1 MDKLAAM
8 AAFIEIVDHGS
19 LTAAADALGKAQPTM
34 VRTLANLEAH
44 LGVRLLR
51 RTTRRLALTSD
62 GRDYL
67 DRCRRILADVEEAE
81 RALDSRQLAPRGPL
95 RITAPV
101 TFGQLHVM
109 PVVNEFLQSWPDV
122 TIDLLLLDRP
132 VNLLEEGIDLAVRI
146 GPLVD
151 SSMVALEAGSMRQ
164 VVVASPDFL
173 SQVGVPS
180 VPAELGAL
188 PCVDFLGAS
197 RSAAWPFMVSG
208 KSVLQPINARVKV
221 NQALPA
227 VSACTAGLGLGRFF
241 EYQVRDRV
249 QRGELKVVLEAHE
262 MPPMPVSLLTTEG
275 RLLPHR
281 LRLFRTALLDS
292 LGHRAA
298 GTDNNRVTAPA
309 I

>member
-19 LTAAADALGKAQPTM
+19 LTAAAEALGKAQPTM
-34 VRTLANLEAH
+34 VRTLANLEAL

-51 RTTRRLALTSD
+51 RTTRRLALTAE

-67 DRCRRILADVEEAE
+67 ERCRRILADVEDAE
-81 RALDSRQLAPRGPL
+81 RALDSRQLAPRGAL

-109 PVVNEFLQSWPDV
+109 PVVNAFLRNWPEV
-122 TIDLLLLDRP
+122 TIDVLLLDRP

-164 VVVASPDFL
+164 VVVASPAFL
-173 SQVGVPS
+173 AEVSVPS
-180 VPAELGAL
+180 EPAALAAL
-188 PCVDFLGAS
+188 PCVNFLGAGGQ
-197 RSAAWPFMVSG
+197 ATWPFIIGG
-208 KSVLQPINARVKV
+208 KAVQQPINARVSV

-227 VSACTAGLGLGRFF
+227 VSACVAGLGFGRFF
-241 EYQVRDRV
+241 EYQVSDKV
-249 QRGELKVVLEAHE
+249 ECGELLVVLEAYE
-262 MPPMPVSLLTTEG
+262 LPPTPVSLLTTEG
-275 RLLPHR
+275 RLLSHR
-281 LRLFRTALLDS
+281 LRLFRTALRDALD
-292 LGHRAA
+292 HRP
-298 GTDNNRVTAPA
+298 D
-309 I
+309 

>member
-67 DRCRRILADVEEAE
+67 ERCRRILADVDEAE
-81 RALDSRQLAPRGPL
+81 RALDSRNLAPRGAL

-109 PVVNEFLQSWPDV
+109 PVVNEFLRNWPEV

-146 GPLVD
+146 SPLVD

-180 VPAELGAL
+180 VPAELSAL

-197 RSAAWPFMVSG
+197 RSATWPFMVAG
-208 KSVLQPINARVKV
+208 KAVLQPINARVKV

-227 VSACTAGLGLGRFF
+227 VSACAAGLGLGRFF

-249 QRGELKVVLEAHE
+249 QRGELTVVLEAHE

-281 LRLFRTALLDS
+281 LRLFRTALHDA
-292 LGHRAA
+292 LG
-298 GTDNNRVTAPA
+298 
-309 I
+309 